1 MRVLVTGGVRSGKS
15 RHAESLLLPGSP
27 LETAEIGRP
36 RGTWDPLGEGVPVTY
51 LAAGPQRDDADWAA
65 RVAAHRERR
74 PASWSTVESTDAA
87 SALWDAEGPVL
98 LDCLGTWL
106 TAQLDE
112 IEAWQA
118 PEHHW
123 VGALEQRVED
133 LESAWRATDLAVA
146 VTNEVGWG
154 LVSEH
159 RSGRIFADRLGWLNQ
174 RIAASADRVDLV
186 VAGQVLTIK
195 GPT

>member
-1 MRVLVTGGVRSGKS
+1 M
-15 RHAESLLLPGSP
+15 
-27 LETAEIGRP
+27 
-36 RGTWDPLGEGVPVTY
+36 DPVTY

-65 RVAAHRERR
+65 RVAAHRARR
-74 PASWSTVESTDAA
+74 PDTWLTLESTDAA
-87 SALWDAEGPVL
+87 AGMRAASGPVL

-112 IEAWQA
+112 IGAWAA
-118 PEHHW
+118 PETDW
-123 VGALEQRVED
+123 APDLEQRVSA
-133 LESAWRATDLAVA
+133 LEEAWRATPFVVG

-174 RIAASADRVDLV
+174 RIASASDRVDLV
-186 VAGQVLTIK
+186 VSGQVLTIK
-195 GPT
+195 EPA

>member
-15 RHAESLLLPGSP
+15 RHAESMLLPPYRAAG
-27 LETAEIGRP
+27 AA
-36 RGTWDPLGEGVPVTY
+36 VTY
-51 LAAGPQRDDADWAA
+51 LATGPQRDDADWAA
-65 RVAAHRERR
+65 RVAAHQHRR
-74 PASWSTVESTDAA
+74 PATWRTVESTDAA
-87 SALWDAEGPVL
+87 AALRAAGGPVL

-106 TAQLDE
+106 TAQLDALA
-112 IEAWQA
+112 AWEA
-118 PEHHW
+118 PEEEW
-123 VGALEQRVED
+123 AAGLEHRVAD
-133 LESAWRATDLAVA
+133 LESAWRVAPDVVA

-174 RIAASADRVDLV
+174 RLAASADRVDLV

-195 GPT
+195 GRS